1 MKMLRECCCK
11 CCCCRC
17 CVCCSDLFTC
27 TDAVVAATVDDGK
40 KSKNRLVAFR
50 IFILKQWENL
60 LLKMIFQNSVS
71 FRIMLLRTMMKIAF
85 RIMSHYRVVR
95 GIMSFTAISYIF
107 MLFGIVIFGILWVY
121 CGFYGT
127 SALICESFWS
137 RQCTIYKGFTVY
149 PFRHSEHCSSLCLF
163 PNLPTSRPPPNF
175 DFLEGTA
182 CRLLGLFQTI
192 LELIESNLTAKVSNF
207 LTFPTKGQTCQ
218 SRTSNY
224 RGGLSRCFLRNLC
237 SDSE

>member
-107 MLFGIVIFGILWVY
+107 MLFGIVLFGILWVY
-121 CGFYGT
+121 CGFYRHNCTDLWKFLEQAMDNIQTKDSLYILADTVNIVVPSVSSPTSPPPHPSCPPLSNPSPQLWFPRRDCLPSPGT
-127 SALICESFWS
+127 
-137 RQCTIYKGFTVY
+137 
-149 PFRHSEHCSSLCLF
+149 F
-163 PNLPTSRPPPNF
+163 PNNF
-175 DFLEGTA
+175 RTDWIKFN
-182 CRLLGLFQTI
+182 CKS
-192 LELIESNLTAKVSNF
+192 LELSDFSDKRTNLSK
-207 LTFPTKGQTCQ
+207 
-218 SRTSNY
+218 
-224 RGGLSRCFLRNLC
+224 
-237 SDSE
+237 